1 MAYFTLQKAI
11 IFLLDSVP
19 RPRAISP
26 TAQLLDMWKSVEH
39 ARRAGANEVDF
50 GSDFRPVESANLY
63 ELRGPRKITMRR
75 RVRKPDPLGSVSEI
89 RRVIDDLRERGPDL
103 IPVSE
108 KGVMRLM
115 NAVRHI
121 ERRPANDSKSGRP
134 SHFPREKLIE
144 VARRLKATLTKNYQD
159 RISLNTFIGFYLPIL
174 NYPPDILD
182 ALENNDITR
191 LEAAQ
196 LARLTPERLD
206 VKPKK
211 ALAIR
216 QEVLSNHLKM
226 QGSQTQLRRR
236 VAELLGDETIMTS
249 ENMAAAVSQVDDL
262 LTVEEDDRRH
272 LFYEQ
277 MKEFFYAM
285 RDIQPE
291 EIDNPTLEEILEASD
306 QLMGVIHK
314 IRLKR
319 KQQANKEKV
328 DKRFLL

>member
-1 MAYFTLQKAI
+1 
-11 IFLLDSVP
+11 
-19 RPRAISP
+19 
-26 TAQLLDMWKSVEH
+26 
-39 ARRAGANEVDF
+39 
-50 GSDFRPVESANLY
+50 
-63 ELRGPRKITMRR
+63 
-75 RVRKPDPLGSVSEI
+75 
-89 RRVIDDLRERGPDL
+89 
-103 IPVSE
+103 
-108 KGVMRLM
+108 M

-121 ERRPANDSKSGRP
+121 ERRPAGDSKSGRP
-134 SHFPREKLIE
+134 GHFPREKLLE
-144 VARRLKATLTKNYQD
+144 VSRHLKATLVKNYQD
-159 RISLNTFIGFYLPIL
+159 RISLSTFIGFCLPIL
-174 NYPPDILD
+174 NYPPDVLD
-182 ALENNDITR
+182 ALENGEVTR

-196 LARLTPERLD
+196 LARLVPDRLD

-236 VAELLGDETIMTS
+236 VAELVGDETIMTS

-285 RDIQPE
+285 RDIRPE
-291 EIDNPTLEEILEASD
+291 EIDDSTLEEILEASD

-319 KQQANKEKV
+319 KQQSDKEKG

>member
-1 MAYFTLQKAI
+1 MSI
-11 IFLLDSVP
+11 
-19 RPRAISP
+19 
-26 TAQLLDMWKSVEH
+26 
-39 ARRAGANEVDF
+39 
-50 GSDFRPVESANLY
+50 
-63 ELRGPRKITMRR
+63 RR
-75 RVRKPDPLGSVSEI
+75 RVRRPDPLASVSEI
-89 RRVIDDLRERGPDL
+89 RKVIDDLRRRCPELIPASERGL
-103 IPVSE
+103 F
-108 KGVMRLM
+108 RLM

-121 ERRPANDSKSGRP
+121 ERRPTGVSKSGRP

-144 VARRLKATLTKNYQD
+144 VSRHLKAALAKNYKD
-159 RISLNTFIGFYLPIL
+159 RISLSTFIGFCLPIL
-174 NYPPDILD
+174 NYPPDVLD
-182 ALENNDITR
+182 ALENGEVTR
-191 LEAAQ
+191 HEAAQ
-196 LARLTPERLD
+196 LARLVPERLD

-211 ALAIR
+211 ALTIR

-236 VAELLGDETIMTS
+236 VAELVGDETIMTS
-249 ENMAAAVSQVDDL
+249 ENMVAAVSQVDDL

-285 RDIQPE
+285 RDIQPD
-291 EIDNPTLEEILEASD
+291 EIDDPTLEEILEASD

-319 KQQANKEKV
+319 KQSDKEKG